1 MFMSTTQVDSQTK
14 RNRLILGLVTLF
26 FWASEY
32 CHVPFFTPYLNSLGL
47 TATVIGFVV
56 GCYGF
61 TQMCIRIPLGIF
73 ADVKNTYRLIIIF
86 GCFCSTLS
94 AIGLYLAK
102 NIVLLF
108 FFRILAGVAASTWV
122 AFTVMYSGYYAP
134 EESSAAM
141 SHINAYNNTGKFLAF
156 VLGTIT
162 ATMFSYSVPLL
173 MSFATGV
180 IALILS
186 FFVKDVKVSRK
197 PVQLRA
203 LLTIFKEP
211 GVILPAGLAV
221 VQQMILQA
229 TAFSFTSEVARGL
242 GANATEIGVSSSL
255 FTIFQISAALF
266 VGHSLANKLGERRV
280 IPLAFLLMTAY
291 CVVVGNATS
300 MWMIYAAQVFGG
312 FANATLLSMLLA
324 GCIKYV
330 SPEKKSTAMG
340 FFQAVYGVGMT
351 IGPVL
356 LGRLVDVSGN
366 SVAFGTFGVLS
377 ALAGA
382 AAYVLIP
389 KVAKI
394 YGR

>member
-1 MFMSTTQVDSQTK
+1 MTTQIDQQTK
-14 RNRLILGLVTLF
+14 QSRRILGLVTVF

-32 CHVPFFTPYLNSLGL
+32 CHVPFFTPYLKTLGL
-47 TATVIGFVV
+47 TATVIGFLV
-56 GCYGF
+56 GSYGF

-73 ADVKNTYRLIIIF
+73 ADVKSQYRLIVIS
-86 GCFCSTLS
+86 GCFFSTVS
-94 AIGLYLAK
+94 ALGLFLFE

-156 VLGTIT
+156 VVGTVT
-162 ATMFSYSVPLL
+162 ASVFSYRMPLM
-173 MSFATGV
+173 MSFLTGV
-180 IALILS
+180 IALVLS
-186 FFVKDVKVSRK
+186 FFVKDVKVTRK
-197 PVQLRA
+197 PVQLKA
-203 LLTIFKEP
+203 LLGTFREV
-211 GVILPAGLAV
+211 GVILPSGLAI

-242 GANATEIGVSSSL
+242 GASATEIGVSSSL

-266 VGHSLANKLGERRV
+266 VGHRLANKLGERRV
-280 IPLAFLLMTAY
+280 IPMAFLLMTAY
-291 CVVVGNATS
+291 CVAVGLAPN
-300 MWMIYAAQVFGG
+300 MYVIYFAQMFGG

-330 SPEKKSTAMG
+330 APEKKSTAMG
-340 FFQAVYGVGMT
+340 FFQAVYGIGMT

-356 LGRLVDVSGN
+356 MGRLVDLFGSA
-366 SVAFGTFGVLS
+366 SAFNVFGVFS
-377 ALAGA
+377 A
-382 AAYVLIP
+382 AAGFAAYLLIP
-389 KVAKI
+389 MVAKK
-394 YGR
+394 YAK